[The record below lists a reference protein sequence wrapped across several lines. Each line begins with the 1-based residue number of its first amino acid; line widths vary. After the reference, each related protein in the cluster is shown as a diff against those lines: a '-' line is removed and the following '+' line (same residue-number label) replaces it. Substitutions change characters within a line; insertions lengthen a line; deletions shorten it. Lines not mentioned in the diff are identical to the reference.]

1 MFGDD
6 EKPIFYRMKS
16 RLLVRIGQ
24 EHVTEVR
31 KKKGNHWATGFL
43 VGGAVDLVLGGVLSC
58 LAVQS
63 FGSGLSAMGGM

>member
-1 MFGDD
+1 
-6 EKPIFYRMKS
+6 MKS

-31 KKKGNHWATGFL
+31 KKK
-43 VGGAVDLVLGGVLSC
+43 GAVDLVLGGVLSC